1 MVTKTEEASEPIR
14 ASASKRAD
22 VSLAKFDKRK
32 VVETPAIKRTSQAQ
46 LIAHAA
52 KFAKRSIN
60 ALAAPT
66 MELSARHPYDP
77 AGLIDVYKPGPLG
90 LHLKFTIHGYD
101 RDDRTKSWRMGGDCR
116 VRHVQS
122 PGERHLSSGS
132 ALLRLSDDDGAA
144 WSRG

>member
-22 VSLAKFDKRK
+22 VSL
-32 VVETPAIKRTSQAQ
+32 
-46 LIAHAA
+46 
-52 KFAKRSIN
+52 
-60 ALAAPT
+60 
-66 MELSARHPYDP
+66 
-77 AGLIDVYKPGPLG
+77 GLIDVYKPGPLG